1 MEVKDLYD
9 QVVKEEIIH
18 RLSKLTPDTRS
29 LWGKMSVQ
37 QMLAHLQQPLLVAYG
52 RQKPAGNFLMKL
64 LGPLIKPALYGPK
77 PYKRGLPT
85 DKTYI
90 VTDNPDF
97 ENERGKLIEL
107 VQEFREDNIP
117 DEQHPLFG
125 KMTKEQWSK
134 SAWKHLDHHLQQ
146 FGV

>member
-9 QVVKEEIIH
+9 PVVKEEVIH
-18 RLSKLTPDTRS
+18 RLNKLTPDTRP
-29 LWGKMSVQ
+29 LWGKMNVQ
-37 QMLAHLQQPLLVAYG
+37 QMLAHLQQPILVTYG
-52 RQKPAGNFLMKL
+52 RQQPAGNFLFKF

-90 VTDNPDF
+90 VTDNRNF
-97 ENERGKLIEL
+97 EKERQKLIEL
-107 VQEFREDNIP
+107 VREFREDNIP
-117 DEQHPLFG
+117 DKPHPLFG

-134 SAWKHLDHHLQQ
+134 ATWKHLDHHLQQ
-146 FGV
+146 FNV